1 MSSTHDPFLPQL
13 LPYAQAILETGL
25 RHGVHFLIQTRSLN
39 ALLVLPLLAKYR
51 DQVIFQVSIATINE
65 ELRRIIEPRVPP
77 ARARLAML
85 RKAKELELRVGAIIA
100 PILPQVKQ
108 RPDVRAN
115 LDALMKEL
123 ASIGMDQVFGEML
136 HIRGCSNIAKLK
148 ELLGEELAISREMDK
163 WLGNLFEALLSKYG
177 LKGKYWYEYY

>member
-1 MSSTHDPFLPQL
+1 
-13 LPYAQAILETGL
+13 
-25 RHGVHFLIQTRSLN
+25 
-39 ALLVLPLLAKYR
+39 
-51 DQVIFQVSIATINE
+51 
-65 ELRRIIEPRVPP
+65 
-77 ARARLAML
+77 
-85 RKAKELELRVGAIIA
+85 
-100 PILPQVKQ
+100 
-108 RPDVRAN
+108 
-115 LDALMKEL
+115 MKEL